1 MTELIE
7 PIRPNHT
14 DDVEALE
21 ASDVQRREV
30 PGRQTVWARKAGHPF

>member
-7 PIRPNHT
+7 LILPNPT
-14 DDVEALE
+14 DDVEALK

-30 PGRQTVWARKAGHPF
+30 PGQLARKAGHPF